1 MKKVLSLLSICLL
14 AFSCTKKTDEI
25 RDEILLGSYSSNTGA
40 TATFGVFQLHGAEMA
55 IEEINA
61 AGGINGKK
69 IKHINYDNK
78 SDGDETLAVVNR
90 LISQDKVVAIMG
102 EATSGRSKI
111 GGQVA
116 QQNKVPMLTSSATN
130 PEVTKIGNYIFR
142 ACFIDPFQGMVMA
155 KFMTENLKLKK
166 AAILRDIKNDYSVGL
181 SDIFAQKLKAAG
193 GEVITD
199 IAYQEGDIDFKSQ
212 LTAIKAKNVE
222 AIFVPGYYNEVA
234 LIAKQAKELG
244 MNMPLL
250 GGDGWSSPKL
260 FEIAKEAINGNYF
273 SNHYTTE
280 STDPKTQNFVKAF
293 KAKYHED
300 ADVMAA
306 LAYDAVYL
314 MADAIKNVKAASA
327 DDKRDESV
335 KLQEF
340 RDGIRDEL
348 AKIKDFHGVT
358 GKMSMDANRD
368 AIKSAVVVQVQG
380 TEYKFITS
388 VSP

>member
-1 MKKVLSLLSICLL
+1 MKNLIALL
-14 AFSCTKKTDEI
+14 AISVLVFSCTKKTNEN
-25 RDEILLGSYSSNTGA
+25 EILIGSYSSNTGA
-40 TATFGVFQLHGAEMA
+40 TATFGVFQLRGTEMA

-61 AGGINGKK
+61 KGGINGKK

-90 LISQDKVVAIMG
+90 LISQDKVVAIIG

-111 GGQVA
+111 GAQVA

-130 PEVTKIGNYIFR
+130 PEVTKVGNYIFR
-142 ACFIDPFQGMVMA
+142 ACFIDPFQGTVMA
-155 KFMTENLKLKK
+155 KFMVDNLKLKR
-166 AAILRDIKNDYSVGL
+166 AAILRDMKNDYSVGL
-181 SDIFAQKLKAAG
+181 SDIFAVKLKEAG
-193 GEVITD
+193 GEIVTD
-199 IAYQEGDIDFKSQ
+199 ISYQEGDIDFKSQ
-212 LTAIKAKNVE
+212 LTSIKAKGNVD

-244 MNMPLL
+244 MKMPLL
-250 GGDGWSSPKL
+250 GGDGWSSPELYK
-260 FEIAKEAINGNYF
+260 IAKNALDGSYF

-280 STDPKTQNFVKAF
+280 STDEKTQTFVKAF
-293 KAKYHED
+293 KAKYNED

-314 MADAIKNVKAASA
+314 MAEAIKNTKEVTS
-327 DDKRDESV
+327 EN
-335 KLQEF
+335 
-340 RDGIRDEL
+340 IRNEL

-358 GKMSMDANRD
+358 GKMSMDENRD
-368 AIKSAVVVQVQG
+368 AVKSAVVVRVEG
-380 TEYKFITS
+380 PEYKFVTS

>member
-1 MKKVLSLLSICLL
+1 MKKIVSLLAASLFV
-14 AFSCTKKTDEI
+14 FSCTKKSKEVENANQNEI
-25 RDEILLGSYSSNTGA
+25 VIGSYSSNTGA
-40 TATFGVFQLHGAEMA
+40 TATFGVFQLHGTEMA

-90 LISQDKVVAIMG
+90 LISQDKVVALLG

-111 GGQVA
+111 GAQIA

-130 PEVTKIGNYIFR
+130 PDVTKVGNFIFR
-142 ACFIDPFQGMVMA
+142 ACFIDPFQGTVMA
-155 KFMTENLKLKK
+155 KFMTDNLKLKK
-166 AAILRDIKNDYSVGL
+166 AAILRDVKNDYSVGL
-181 SDIFAQKLKAAG
+181 SDIFAEKLKAAG
-193 GEVITD
+193 GEVVTD

-244 MNMPLL
+244 MSQVLL

-280 STDPKTQNFVKAF
+280 SKDPKTINFVKSF
-293 KAKYHED
+293 KAKYNIE

-306 LAYDAVYL
+306 LAYDAVYIL
-314 MADAIKNVKAASA
+314 AEAIKNSKEVTS
-327 DDKRDESV
+327 EN
-335 KLQEF
+335 
-340 RDGIRDEL
+340 IRNEL
-348 AKIKDFHGVT
+348 AKIKNFHGVT
-358 GKMSMDANRD
+358 GVMSMDENRD
-368 AIKSAVVVQVQG
+368 AIKSAVVVQVHGQD
-380 TEYKFITS
+380 YKFITS
-388 VSP
+388 VNP

>member
-1 MKKVLSLLSICLL
+1 MKKILSLLAVS
-14 AFSCTKKTDEI
+14 AFVFSCTKKINEN
-25 RDEILLGSYSSNTGA
+25 EILIGSYSSNTGA
-40 TATFGVFQLHGAEMA
+40 TATFGIFQLHGTEMA

-90 LISQDKVVAIMG
+90 LISQDKVVAILG
-102 EATSGRSKI
+102 ESTSGRTKI
-111 GGQVA
+111 GAQVA
-116 QQNKVPMLTSSATN
+116 QQNKIPMLTPSATN
-130 PEVTKIGNYIFR
+130 PDVTKVGNYIFR
-142 ACFIDPFQGMVMA
+142 ACFIDPFQGTVMA
-155 KFMTENLKLKK
+155 KFMTENLKVKK

-181 SDIFAQKLKAAG
+181 SDIFAEKLKAAG
-193 GEVITD
+193 GEVVTD
-199 IAYQEGDIDFKSQ
+199 ISYQEGDIDFKSQ

-244 MNMPLL
+244 MKMPLL

-260 FEIAKEAINGNYF
+260 YEIAKDAINGNYF

-280 STDPKTQNFVKAF
+280 SKDPKTTNFVKAF
-293 KAKYHED
+293 KAKYNED

-314 MADAIKNVKAASA
+314 MAEAIKNTK
-327 DDKRDESV
+327 EITP
-335 KLQEF
+335 EN
-340 RDGIRDEL
+340 IRIEL
-348 AKIKDFHGVT
+348 SKIKDFHGVT
-358 GKMSMDANRD
+358 GQMSMDENRN
-368 AIKSAVVVQVQG
+368 AVKSAVVVQVQG
-380 TEYKFITS
+380 QDYKYITS
-388 VSP
+388 VNP

>member
-1 MKKVLSLLSICLL
+1 MKKILSLLAVSMFI
-14 AFSCTKKTDEI
+14 FSCTKKANEN
-25 RDEILLGSYSSNTGA
+25 EILIGSYSSNTGA
-40 TATFGVFQLHGAEMA
+40 TATFGVFQLHGTEMA

-90 LISQDKVVAIMG
+90 LISQDKVVAILG

-111 GGQVA
+111 GAQVA

-130 PEVTKIGNYIFR
+130 PDVTKVGNYIFR

-181 SDIFAQKLKAAG
+181 SDIFAEKLKAAG
-193 GEVITD
+193 GEIITD
-199 IAYQEGDIDFKSQ
+199 ISYQEGDIDFKSQ

-234 LIAKQAKELG
+234 LIAKQAQELG
-244 MNMPLL
+244 MKMPLL

-260 FEIAKEAINGNYF
+260 YEIAKDAINGNYF

-280 STDPKTQNFVKAF
+280 STDPKTANFVKAF
-293 KAKYHED
+293 KAKYNED

-314 MADAIKNVKAASA
+314 MAEAIKNTKEITS
-327 DDKRDESV
+327 EN
-335 KLQEF
+335 
-340 RDGIRDEL
+340 IRNEL

-358 GKMSMDANRD
+358 GQMSMDENRN
-368 AIKSAVVVQVQG
+368 AVKSAVVVQVQG
-380 TEYKFITS
+380 TAYKFITS
-388 VSP
+388 VNP

>member
-1 MKKVLSLLSICLL
+1 MKKIFALL
-14 AFSCTKKTDEI
+14 AISLFVFSCTKKANEN
-25 RDEILLGSYSSNTGA
+25 EILIGSYSSNTGA
-40 TATFGVFQLHGAEMA
+40 TATFGVFQLRGTEMA
-55 IEEINA
+55 INEINA

-78 SDGDETLAVVNR
+78 SDADETLAVVNR
-90 LISQDKVVAIMG
+90 LISQDKVVAILG

-111 GGQVA
+111 GAQVA
-116 QQNKVPMLTSSATN
+116 QQHKVPMLSSSATN
-130 PEVTKIGNYIFR
+130 PDVTKVGNYIFR

-181 SDIFAQKLKAAG
+181 SDIFADKLKAAG
-193 GEVITD
+193 GEIITD
-199 IAYQEGDIDFKSQ
+199 ISYQEGDIDFKSQ

-244 MNMPLL
+244 MTMPLL

-260 FEIAKEAINGNYF
+260 YEIAKEAINGNYF

-280 STDPKTQNFVKAF
+280 SKDPKTVNFVKAF
-293 KAKYHED
+293 KAKFNED

-314 MADAIKNVKAASA
+314 MAEAIKSSKEVTSEN
-327 DDKRDESV
+327 
-335 KLQEF
+335 
-340 RDGIRDEL
+340 IRIEL
-348 AKIKDFHGVT
+348 SKIKDFHGVT
-358 GKMSMDANRD
+358 GQMSMDENRN
-368 AIKSAVVVQVQG
+368 AVKSAVVVQVQG

-388 VSP
+388 VTP

>member
-1 MKKVLSLLSICLL
+1 MKKIFTLL
-14 AFSCTKKTDEI
+14 AISLFVFSCTKKVNEN
-25 RDEILLGSYSSNTGA
+25 EILIGSYSSNTGA
-40 TATFGVFQLHGAEMA
+40 TATFGVFQLRGTEMA

-69 IKHINYDNK
+69 IRHINYDNK
-78 SDGDETLAVVNR
+78 SDADETLAVVNR
-90 LISQDKVVAIMG
+90 LISQDKVVAILG

-111 GGQVA
+111 GAQVA
-116 QQNKVPMLTSSATN
+116 QQHKVPMLSSSATN
-130 PEVTKIGNYIFR
+130 PDVTKVGNFIFR

-181 SDIFAQKLKAAG
+181 SDIFADKLKAAG
-193 GEVITD
+193 GEIITD
-199 IAYQEGDIDFKSQ
+199 ISYQEGDIDFKAQ

-244 MNMPLL
+244 MTMPLL

-280 STDPKTQNFVKAF
+280 SKDPKTVNFVKTF
-293 KAKYHED
+293 KAKFNED

-314 MADAIKNVKAASA
+314 MAEAIKNSKEVTS
-327 DDKRDESV
+327 EN
-335 KLQEF
+335 
-340 RDGIRDEL
+340 IRVEL
-348 AKIKDFHGVT
+348 SKIKNFHGVT
-358 GKMSMDANRD
+358 GEMSMDENRN
-368 AIKSAVVVQVQG
+368 AVKSAVVVQVQG

-388 VSP
+388 VTP

>member
-1 MKKVLSLLSICLL
+1 MKKLLSLLAISLL
-14 AFSCTKKTDEI
+14 VFSCTKKT
-25 RDEILLGSYSSNTGA
+25 DEILLGSYSSNTGA
-40 TATFGVFQLHGAEMA
+40 TATFGVFQLHGAQMA

-61 AGGINGKK
+61 KGGINGKK

-130 PEVTKIGNYIFR
+130 TEVTKIGNYIFR

-193 GEVITD
+193 GEVVTD

-244 MNMPLL
+244 MSMPLL

-280 STDPKTQNFVKAF
+280 STDPKTQNFVKDF
-293 KAKYHED
+293 KAKYKED

-314 MADAIKNVKAASA
+314 MAEAIKNAKTTTAE
-327 DDKRDESV
+327 DKRDETV

-340 RDGIRDEL
+340 RDSIRDEL

-380 TEYKFITS
+380 PEYKFITS
-388 VSP
+388 VSPN

>member
-1 MKKVLSLLSICLL
+1 MKKIFTLL
-14 AFSCTKKTDEI
+14 AISLFVFSCTKKANEN
-25 RDEILLGSYSSNTGA
+25 EILIGSYSSNTGA
-40 TATFGVFQLHGAEMA
+40 TATFGVFQLRGTEMA

-69 IKHINYDNK
+69 IRHINYDNK
-78 SDGDETLAVVNR
+78 SDADETLAVVNR
-90 LISQDKVVAIMG
+90 LISQDKVVAILG

-111 GGQVA
+111 GAQVA
-116 QQNKVPMLTSSATN
+116 QQHKVPMLSSSATN
-130 PEVTKIGNYIFR
+130 PDVTKVGNFIFR

-181 SDIFAQKLKAAG
+181 SDIFADKLKAAG
-193 GEVITD
+193 GKIITD
-199 IAYQEGDIDFKSQ
+199 ISYQEGDIDFKAQ

-244 MNMPLL
+244 MTMPLL

-280 STDPKTQNFVKAF
+280 SKDPKTVNFVKTF
-293 KAKYHED
+293 KAKFNED

-314 MADAIKNVKAASA
+314 MAEAIKNSKEVTS
-327 DDKRDESV
+327 EN
-335 KLQEF
+335 
-340 RDGIRDEL
+340 IRVEL
-348 AKIKDFHGVT
+348 SKIKNFHGVT
-358 GKMSMDANRD
+358 GEMSMDENRN
-368 AIKSAVVVQVQG
+368 AVKSAVVVQVQG

-388 VSP
+388 VTP

>member
-1 MKKVLSLLSICLL
+1 MKKIFAFL
-14 AFSCTKKTDEI
+14 AISVFVFSCTKKANEN
-25 RDEILLGSYSSNTGA
+25 EILIGSYSSNTGA
-40 TATFGVFQLHGAEMA
+40 TATFGVFQLRGTEMA
-55 IEEINA
+55 INEINA

-78 SDGDETLAVVNR
+78 SDADETLAVVNR
-90 LISQDKVVAIMG
+90 LISQDKVVAILG

-111 GGQVA
+111 GAQVA
-116 QQNKVPMLTSSATN
+116 QQHKVPMLSSSATN
-130 PEVTKIGNYIFR
+130 PDVTKVGNYIFR

-181 SDIFAQKLKAAG
+181 SDIFADKLKAAG
-193 GEVITD
+193 GEIITD
-199 IAYQEGDIDFKSQ
+199 ISYQEGDIDFKSQ

-244 MNMPLL
+244 MTMPLL

-260 FEIAKEAINGNYF
+260 YEIAKEAINGNYF

-280 STDPKTQNFVKAF
+280 SKDPKTVNFVKAF
-293 KAKYHED
+293 KEKYNED

-314 MADAIKNVKAASA
+314 MAEAIKNSKEITS
-327 DDKRDESV
+327 EN
-335 KLQEF
+335 
-340 RDGIRDEL
+340 IRNEL
-348 AKIKDFHGVT
+348 SKIKDFHGVT
-358 GKMSMDANRD
+358 GQMSMDENRN
-368 AIKSAVVVQVQG
+368 AVKSAVVVQVQG

-388 VSP
+388 VTP